1 MRRILSLVT
10 AIALIFTVMTTVTAQ
25 EPVYKSHEV
34 TVYVNDK
41 EYRLCGYDL
50 PSGDPYGI
58 KLRDIAV
65 LFNGTSKQFNVGF
78 ENGTVTVVPGQP
90 YTPLGTE
97 LQKFDGTVKE
107 GAYSTH
113 IFQMMGEYIGI
124 EATLAEDYNY
134 VSLVSFAY
142 IFSVVPVVNED
153 GSITI
158 NTEVQPEMEW
168 G

>member
-1 MRRILSLVT
+1 MRKILSLIT
-10 AIALIFTVMTTVTAQ
+10 AIALLLTMTATVTAAD
-25 EPVYKSHEV
+25 PVYKSHEV

-50 PSGDPYGI
+50 PGGDPFGI

-78 ENGTVTVVPGQP
+78 ENGTVTVIPGQP
-90 YTPLGTE
+90 YTPIGTE

-107 GAYSTH
+107 GVYSQH
-113 IFQMMGEYIGI
+113 IFMMGGEYMGI

-134 VSLVSFAY
+134 VSLNTIAY
-142 IFSVVPVVNED
+142 MFEVVPVYNED
-153 GSITI
+153 GSISL